1 MAKRNFKFF
10 YLLSLALQL
19 GFFIVIPLIGFLL
32 LGIFLDK
39 KLSTSPLF
47 IIILLIL
54 DLIFIFF
61 EIRYYLK
68 PILKK

>member
-19 GFFIVIPLIGFLL
+19 GFFIVIPLIGFLF

-47 IIILLIL
+47 TIIL
-54 DLIFIFF
+54 FIFGLNF
-61 EIRYYLK
+61 FKGLNNRVV
-68 PILKK
+68 ILIKE